1 MASLRNLPR
10 AVGFSLIEM
19 RNLRAILLVPVLLA
33 LLAGTA
39 VAKGPP
45 TKPAA
50 GVDKSFGAKG
60 VAKIATGGASPEG
73 SVRMALAPNGRV
85 YALQGNLLLAFEAS
99 GKPARDFGKGGRV
112 RVESTRGELK
122 PSSLAVDSQG
132 HVLVSGTIT
141 LYPYMPDPSIPPGA
155 ETSTFTG
162 LHEAFVDRYLEDG
175 SLDTPFGNGG
185 ESDTNFGLPRPTGQ
199 PGKGV
204 EFERP
209 LVEAT
214 TLTIDPQDR
223 PVVGGTYSS
232 ALYFCGYQNEHPVP
246 FVGRLTATGSIDTS
260 YGGKGYVA
268 GGEGGILGLA
278 ETPEGGVATLS
289 NARSCGP
296 RSDVLPSVFDSLTEN
311 GEQSP
316 ALDPARPTVYT
327 GSQLAVDA
335 KGRSLLTQFDNPYS
349 EDPVKLLRLL
359 PSGAVD
365 TSFGFGGGV
374 PLVGDVT
381 SPGAIAID
389 AKDRTVVAGSGI
401 EHPDGPRLVRYT
413 AAGKRDWKFGHKGLL
428 EGPIAND
435 KRGSVTAM
443 AIDGKGRIY
452 VAGPVESKT
461 LKTGHGIQITR
472 FLAN

>member
-1 MASLRNLPR
+1 MRILR
-10 AVGFSLIEM
+10 AV
-19 RNLRAILLVPVLLA
+19 LLVPVLLA
-33 LLAGTA
+33 LLAGSA
-39 VAKGPP
+39 LAKSPP
-45 TKPAA
+45 TKPPA
-50 GVDKSFGAKG
+50 GVDKSFGTMG

-73 SVRMALAPNGRV
+73 AVRMALAPSGRV
-85 YALQGNLLLAFEAS
+85 YALQGNLLLAFQAS
-99 GKPARDFGKGGRV
+99 GRPARAFGNNGRV

-122 PSSLAVDSQG
+122 PTGLAVDSQG
-132 HVLVSGTIT
+132 HVLVGGTIFT
-141 LYPYMPDPSIPPGA
+141 YPSELDPPIPADAKVDAGA
-155 ETSTFTG
+155 TMR
-162 LHEAFVDRYLEDG
+162 EAFVDRYLEDG
-175 SLDTPFGNGG
+175 SPDTSFGNGG
-185 ESDTNFGLPRPTGQ
+185 ESDTTFGLPRPTGL
-199 PGKGV
+199 PGQGV
-204 EFERP
+204 EFERA

-223 PVVGGTYSS
+223 PVVGGNYSS
-232 ALYFCGYQNEHPVP
+232 ALYFCGCENEHPVP
-246 FVGRLTATGSIDTS
+246 FVGRLTATGSLDTG

-268 GGEGGILGLA
+268 GGEGRILGAA

-289 NARSCGP
+289 GARSCGP
-296 RSDVLPSVFDSLTEN
+296 RSDALPSVFDSLTEDGDQN
-311 GEQSP
+311 P
-316 ALDPARPTVYT
+316 ALDPARPTMYT
-327 GSQLAVDA
+327 RSSIAVDS
-335 KGRSLLTQFDNPYS
+335 KGRALLTQFDDPFT

-359 PSGAVD
+359 PGGAVD

-413 AAGKRDWKFGHKGLL
+413 VAGKRDRTFGDKGLL
-428 EGPIAND
+428 QGPIADD
-435 KRGSVTAM
+435 KRGAVEAV

-452 VAGPVESKT
+452 AAGWVESKT

>member
-1 MASLRNLPR
+1 MRILR
-10 AVGFSLIEM
+10 AV
-19 RNLRAILLVPVLLA
+19 LLVPALLALLA

-39 VAKGPP
+39 LAKSPP
-45 TKPAA
+45 TKPPA
-50 GVDKSFGAKG
+50 GVDKSFGVKG

-73 SVRMALAPNGRV
+73 SVRMALTPNGRV

-99 GKPARDFGKGGRV
+99 GKPARDFGKDGRV

-122 PSSLAVDSQG
+122 PTGLAVDSQG

-141 LYPYMPDPSIPPGA
+141 LYPHTPVPYTYAGV
-155 ETSTFTG
+155 
-162 LHEAFVDRYLEDG
+162 HEVFVDRYLEDG
-175 SLDTPFGNGG
+175 SPDTSFGVGG
-185 ESDTNFGLPRPTGQ
+185 ESDTTFGLPRPTGE
-199 PGKGV
+199 PGKGT
-204 EFERP
+204 EFERA

-214 TLTIDPQDR
+214 TLAVDPQDR

-246 FVGRLTATGSIDTS
+246 FVGRLTATGSLDTT

-268 GGEGGILGLA
+268 GGEGAILGLA

-296 RSDVLPSVFDSLTEN
+296 RSDLLPSVFDSLTEN
-311 GEQSP
+311 GDQNP
-316 ALDPARPTVYT
+316 ALDPARPAMYT
-327 GSQLAVDA
+327 GSSIAVDS
-335 KGRSLLTQFDNPYS
+335 KGRSLLTQFGNPFS
-349 EDPVKLLRLL
+349 EDPVKLVRLL
-359 PSGAVD
+359 PSGALD
-365 TSFGFGGGV
+365 PSFGFGGGI

-389 AKDRTVVAGSGI
+389 AKDRTVVADSGI
-401 EHPDGPRLVRYT
+401 EHPYGPRLVRYT

-428 EGPIAND
+428 EGPIVND

-443 AIDGKGRIY
+443 ALDGKGRTY

-461 LKTGHGIQITR
+461 LKTGHGIQVTR